1 MATELFF
8 YNTLGYMCFIVQ
20 CKYFR
25 ICDLHYIHFKGLN
38 GLEMDHSIPKLL
50 RELMDLNN

>member
-25 ICDLHYIHFKGLN
+25 LCDLQYIHFKGLN
-38 GLEMDHSIPKLL
+38 GLETDHSIPKLL